1 MDSLEFSIN
10 ETTYST
16 LLNEKRKSGFEDKSW
31 DEWFKH
37 LFGIK
42 HKSQQEKIE
51 NAANKFFYAKNFDQW
66 VKNFAINLNDIWK
79 DDSAKI
85 LEPNQ
90 NDTQNENS
98 AIVLGAGPA
107 IKKFK
112 HLEILSKSQYNGSII
127 CTDRILAAALKAGVT
142 PDKFP
147 KFYVATIDTFDDT
160 WTVYDDDIIQEY
172 GNKINGIFST
182 LTHPKAITLARQKKI
197 KIHWVHPLF
206 DYSEGQKSFNNI
218 SALMTRSKNQSKGL
232 PAIQTGGNVGTS
244 CWFIGW
250 QILKCSTICLIGINH
265 GWEEED
271 PIELILTHGN
281 SQYKWQQHKVPTID
295 TKSILFKKLFPKIYN
310 PEFKTYCI
318 LDPVFRYYGN
328 ALKEFISRSPKWLN
342 TINSTES
349 GSIFGERITCSKF
362 TEFLSKYQY

>member
-1 MDSLEFSIN
+1 LDSLEFSIN
-10 ETTYST
+10 EITYST
-16 LLNEKRKSGFEDKSW
+16 LLKKKRKAGFEDKSW
-31 DEWFKH
+31 DEWFKN

-42 HKSQQEKIE
+42 HKSQQEKME
-51 NAANKFFYAKNFDQW
+51 NAANKFFYDKNFDQW

-79 DDSAKI
+79 DNSAKI

-90 NDTQNENS
+90 NDAQNENS

-127 CTDRILAAALKAGVT
+127 CTDKILANALKAGVT

-147 KFYVATIDTFDDT
+147 KFYVTTIDTFDDI
-160 WTVYDDDIIQEY
+160 WTLYDDDIIQEY
-172 GNKINGIFST
+172 GDKINGIFST
-182 LTHPKAITLARQKKI
+182 LTDPQAIAQARQNKI

-206 DYSEGQKSFNNI
+206 DYNEGQKSFNHI

-271 PIELILTHGN
+271 PIELILAHGTN
-281 SQYKWQQHKVPTID
+281 HKMPTID
-295 TKSILFKKLFPKIYN
+295 TDSTLFKKLFPKIYN

-318 LDPVFRYYGN
+318 LDPVYQYYSN

-349 GSIFGERITCSKF
+349 GSIFGDRITCSKF
-362 TEFLSKYQY
+362 TEFLSKYEC